1 MRLYTAIKS
10 TREDPKKETTH
21 FNPRKYKNT
30 YGEFPLNTGRLLVK
44 INRFSAWM
52 LLIFMIIFLISGYAW
67 SHKILLPLQMA
78 KNMHT
83 ELDLF
88 LVLFFLLHSL
98 IGIRFALARW
108 RVGHSRLVSMLL
120 IAIGILSFWFILSIR

>member
-1 MRLYTAIKS
+1 
-10 TREDPKKETTH
+10 
-21 FNPRKYKNT
+21 
-30 YGEFPLNTGRLLVK
+30 
-44 INRFSAWM
+44 M

-98 IGIRFALARW
+98 IGIRFALARL
-108 RVGHSRLVSMLL
+108 RVGHSRLVSVLL

>member
-44 INRFSAWM
+44 INRFCAWM
-52 LLIFMIIFLISGYAW
+52 LLIFMTIFLISGYAW
-67 SHKILLPLQMA
+67 YNRILLPLQQA
-78 KNMHT
+78 KYLHT
-83 ELDLF
+83 DLDLF
-88 LVLFFLLHSL
+88 LVVFFLVHVL
-98 IGIRFALARW
+98 ISIRFALARW
-108 RVGHSRLVSMLL
+108 RVGHSRLVSVLL